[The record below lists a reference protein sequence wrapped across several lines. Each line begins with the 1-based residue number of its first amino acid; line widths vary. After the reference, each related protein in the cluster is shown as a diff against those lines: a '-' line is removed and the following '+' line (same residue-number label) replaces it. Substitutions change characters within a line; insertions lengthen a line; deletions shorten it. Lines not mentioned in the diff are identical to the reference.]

1 MPMPLRLH
9 GDLEERVRFVEETA
23 PGELVDRTVAELRAG
38 EEPRDLLR
46 AATLAV
52 SRSSALPTDHHGG
65 PVHPVAGIPAILG
78 LTGRLDADWALMPV
92 IHSVALANKHVNH
105 PEMGPYIMAALPKG
119 DMGELAADK
128 ASFRKAI
135 ENLEPSLAEHL
146 LIRLLPRCGPGEILD
161 LMLGRASRWNA
172 LDDHYFLYPVLAMRA
187 VETLGWDSAEVL
199 LRPPVRFIASNPS
212 ALGMEIPGE
221 MASDYVATNVAS
233 YHRFAADVE
242 ELFSRH
248 GLNDIVLPIET
259 GPHEDDAV
267 LALARRIGDVPAFAE
282 IPRLVAEA
290 LGKGVSLDGAAE
302 AMRVGGATIHM
313 RTDYGN
319 PFDVHFT
326 TGMNARR
333 WLLRLPGIG
342 QENKILALLSLA
354 YSPEIRLAEDK
365 LAWPAR
371 PAPEMIA
378 ALPDLEQGDL
388 LDAIETEIVSH
399 PRRAVYESTPRVGL
413 MRAGEPTRRIMA
425 LAWQYVEKGYDE
437 EILFRRMGRIMCRDD
452 FAEMHTFKHLQATTE
467 EYANARPA
475 HRDVYLVSA
484 VKVAASTYGIA
495 QDVFERARPH
505 LAV

>member
-1 MPMPLRLH
+1 MPMPLRLPD
-9 GDLEERVRFVEETA
+9 DLEEKVRFVEDTP
-23 PGELVDRTVAELRAG
+23 PGEIIAWTVANLRAG
-38 EEPRDLLR
+38 EAPRDLLR
-46 AATLAV
+46 AAALAV

-65 PVHPVAGIPAILG
+65 PIHPIAGIPAVLG
-78 LTGRLDADWALMPV
+78 LAGRLDADWALMPV
-92 IHSVALANKHVNH
+92 VHSVTLANKHVNH
-105 PEMGPYIMAALPKG
+105 PEMGPYIMPALPEG
-119 DMGELAADK
+119 DMGELEADK
-128 ASFRKAI
+128 AAFREAI

-146 LIRLLPRCGPGEILD
+146 LMRLLPRCGPGEILD
-161 LMLGRASRWNA
+161 LMLSRASRWNP

-221 MASDYVATNVAS
+221 MASDYVATNVAN
-233 YHRFAADVE
+233 YHRFAADME
-242 ELFSRH
+242 ELFARH
-248 GLNDIVLPIET
+248 GLHDANLAVDS
-259 GPHEDDAV
+259 GPDEDAAV
-267 LALARRIGDVPAFAE
+267 LSLARRIGEVPAFAE

-290 LGKGVSLDGAAE
+290 LGKGMSLDGAAE
-302 AMRVGGATIHM
+302 AMSVGGATIHM

-365 LAWPAR
+365 LDWPVR
-371 PAPEMIA
+371 PSPDEIASLPERGQ
-378 ALPDLEQGDL
+378 DDL
-388 LDAIETEIVSH
+388 LDAIEEEIASH
-399 PRRAVYESTPRVGL
+399 PRREVYETSPRVGL

-425 LAWQYVEKGYDE
+425 LAWHYVEKGYDAE
-437 EILFRRMGRIMCRDD
+437 TLFRRMGRIMCRDD
-452 FAEMHTFKHLQATTE
+452 FAEMHTFKHLQATSD
-467 EYANARPA
+467 EYASARPG

-495 QDVFERARPH
+495 QDVFERAKPH